1 MAARTENG
9 PFLFERRVP
18 GRNFVIAVIVLG
30 TRTIPTEAGSHPKL
44 GIQRGQTSGAT
55 HEAIKV
61 LT

>member
-9 PFLFERRVP
+9 PFLFERRVL

-44 GIQRGQTSGAT
+44 GIQRGQT
-55 HEAIKV
+55 
-61 LT
+61 